1 MKLLVT
7 NDDGYFAEGIAELV
21 KALSKRHEIVVAA
34 PKYNQSCVGH
44 GLTLKDPLYVE
55 EAAIEGAEVPVYAI
69 SGTPADCVRLSLSV
83 LGIAPDCVVSGIN
96 RAGNI
101 GTDVLYSGTV
111 SAAEEA
117 AMLGFRAI
125 AVSKETTSHDF
136 FPDAAAHFAENLDLF
151 LACTTPEKRLL
162 NVNYPNIP
170 REEYRG
176 VRAAYL
182 AEQVYSSDYRRVEA
196 EDGRVG
202 YITPSEK
209 ITVCLPT
216 DTSDE
221 KYIRDGFVTVT
232 PLKYDTTDYEQLARI
247 AALAEKNYR

>member
-1 MKLLVT
+1 MKILIT
-7 NDDGYFAEGIAELV
+7 NDDGFDAEGIRELV
-21 KALSKRHEIVVAA
+21 KALSKEHDVTVVA

-44 GLTLKDPLYVE
+44 GLTLKTPLYVE
-55 EAAIEGAEVPVYAI
+55 EAEIEGADVPAYCI
-69 SGTPADCVRLSLSV
+69 NGTPADCVRFALSMMD
-83 LGIAPDCVVSGIN
+83 IAPDAVVSGIN

-136 FPDAAAHFAENLDLF
+136 FPDAASHFAENFGLF
-151 LACTTPEKRLL
+151 FGCTTAEKRLL
-162 NVNYPNIP
+162 NVNYPNLP
-170 REEYRG
+170 RSEYRG

-182 AEQVYSSDYRRVEA
+182 AEQVYSCDYKKLDG
-196 EDGRVG
+196 EDGRIG

-209 ITVCLPT
+209 ITVCSEN
-216 DTSDE
+216 DTCDE
-221 KYIRDGFVTVT
+221 KYIRDGYITVT
-232 PLKYDTTDYEQLARI
+232 PLKYDVTDYEQLARI
-247 AALAEKNYR
+247 SAVVEKNY